1 MCGCLLSFGRNKSNK
16 QAYGFRKVEMEIDCV
31 LKMFQLISISFQW
44 AKRRI
49 ELSHIDII
57 KMIRKLN
64 KLSICNNY
72 RPLKS
77 MG

>member
-1 MCGCLLSFGRNKSNK
+1 
-16 QAYGFRKVEMEIDCV
+16 MEIDCV
-31 LKMFQLISISFQW
+31 LKVFQLKRISYQL

-64 KLSICNNY
+64 KFSI
-72 RPLKS
+72 L
-77 MG
+77 